1 MYLNIKKYFFYKS
14 QLICFLA
21 LLLCSLFTSA
31 TRAQGD
37 LVVFPK
43 RLVFEGN
50 SRIEQVNLVNIGKD
64 SAVYNVSFVE
74 FRMNDHGDFEEITVP
89 DLGQEFATPYLRVYP
104 RQVKLAA
111 NESQTVKVQLV
122 NISKL
127 QVGEYRSHLY
137 FRAVKDGNSLIQDK
151 VKESNTALSVKIDP
165 IFGISIPSIIRKG
178 VSTTV
183 ATISG
188 LHYEDRSKLGFFI
201 NYNITR
207 TGNMSV
213 YGDITVSY
221 LSSNKKLFEVAKIRG
236 VGVYAPGG
244 LRKNEIALL
253 KPKGVTFK
261 GGEFKITYTENDSDT
276 IIAENKLI
284 L

>member
-1 MYLNIKKYFFYKS
+1 MYLRIKNYFFYKT

-21 LLLCSLFTSA
+21 LLFCSVFTD
-31 TRAQGD
+31 TIRAQGD

-43 RLVFEGN
+43 RIVFEGN

-64 SAVYNVSFVE
+64 SAVYNMSFVD
-74 FRMNDHGDFEEITVP
+74 FRMNEHGNFEEIKVP
-89 DLGQEFATPYLRVYP
+89 DVGQEFATPYLRVYP
-104 RQVKLAA
+104 RQVKLGP
-111 NESQTVKVQLV
+111 NESQTVKVQLI

-137 FRAVKDGNSLIQDK
+137 FRAVKEGNSLDQYN
-151 VKESNTALSVKIDP
+151 VKESSTALSVKIDP
-165 IFGISIPSIIRKG
+165 VFGISIPSIIRKG

-188 LHYEDRSKLGFFI
+188 LHYEDRSKLGFFM
-201 NYNITR
+201 NYDITR

-221 LSSNKKLFEVAKIRG
+221 LSSNKKLFEVAKIKG
-236 VGVYAPGG
+236 IGVYAPGV

-253 KPKGVTFK
+253 KPKGVNFE